1 MKSLEQLHEICERMR
16 KVVQLREENA
26 KEILE
31 KAAMCE
37 SGKDAD
43 GNTYRT
49 HVLVCGGTGC
59 TSSGSA
65 RIRERLEK
73 EIEANGLSDEVCVV
87 KTGCFGL
94 CALGPIMIVY
104 PEGTFYSMVQEEDI
118 PEIVTEHLLKGN
130 VVKHLLYEET
140 VKADKI
146 IPLNETNFYKKQ
158 HRVALRNCGVINPE
172 KIDEYIG
179 TGGYEAL
186 GIVLT
191 EKKPEDVIQI
201 LLDSGLR
208 GRGGAGFPTGL
219 KWKFAAGNDAD
230 QKYVC
235 CNADEGDPGAFMDR
249 SILEG
254 DPHAVLEAMAI
265 AGYAIG
271 ASQGY
276 IYVRAEYPIAVQR
289 LEIAIEQAR
298 EYGLLGKN
306 IFDSGFDFDIELR
319 LGAGAFVCGEETALM
334 TSIEGNR
341 GEPRPRPPFP
351 ALKGLFQKPTILNNV
366 ETYANIPQ
374 IIVNGPEWFASMGTE
389 KSKGTKVF
397 ALGGKIHNTGLVEIP
412 MGTTLREIVEEIGGG
427 VPNGKKFK
435 AAQTG
440 GPSGGCIPAEH
451 LDIPIDYDNLLS
463 IGSMMGSGGL
473 IVMDEDT
480 CMVDIAKFFLEFT
493 VDESCGKCTPC
504 RIGTRRM
511 LEILEKITKGQ
522 ATMEDLDKLEELCYH
537 LQSNSLCA
545 LGQTAPNPVL
555 SILRYFRDEY
565 IAHIVDKKCPAGV
578 CKDLLQY
585 KIDPDKCKGCT
596 LCARTCPADAI
607 IGKVKEVHMINP
619 EKCLKCGAC
628 MEKCRFGAIYKE

>member
-73 EIEANGLSDEVCVV
+73 EIEANGLSDEVCVC
-87 KTGCFGL
+87 KTGCSGL

-555 SILRYFRDEY
+555 STLRYFRDEY

-619 EKCLKCGAC
+619 EKCIKCGAC
-628 MEKCRFGAIYKE
+628 MEKCSFGAIYKE